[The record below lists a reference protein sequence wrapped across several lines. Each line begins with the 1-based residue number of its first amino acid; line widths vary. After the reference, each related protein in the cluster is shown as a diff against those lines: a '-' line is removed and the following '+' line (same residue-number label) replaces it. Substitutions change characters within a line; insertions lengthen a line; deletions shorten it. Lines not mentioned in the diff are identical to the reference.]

1 MMCKM
6 KGIAKVDGKLVCEAE
21 MGAVVRD
28 K

>member
-1 MMCKM
+1 MCKM
-6 KGIAKVDGKLVCEAE
+6 RGIAKVDGNLVCEAE